1 MKYKFVID
9 TRLPGLNEYTQLN
22 RINKYAGNK
31 MKANNQSFI
40 QGCIRY
46 SLGKIKIE
54 KPIIAHF
61 TWIEENK
68 RRDLDN
74 IAFAKKFIF
83 DALVNCG
90 VLPNDNW
97 RYVKGWTDK
106 FEYSTRTK
114 VIVELEEVEEGETN
128 ED

>member
-9 TRLPGLNEYTQLN
+9 TRLPGLNEYTKLN
-22 RINKYAGNK
+22 RMNRYAANK
-31 MKANNQSFI
+31 MKANNQEYISV
-40 QGCIRY
+40 CIKNT
-46 SLGKIKIE
+46 LGRLKIE
-54 KPIIAHF
+54 DPIIAHF

-83 DALVNCG
+83 DALVNSG

-106 FEYSTRTK
+106 FEYSNKTR
-114 VIVELEEVEEGETN
+114 VLVEIEEIG
-128 ED
+128 